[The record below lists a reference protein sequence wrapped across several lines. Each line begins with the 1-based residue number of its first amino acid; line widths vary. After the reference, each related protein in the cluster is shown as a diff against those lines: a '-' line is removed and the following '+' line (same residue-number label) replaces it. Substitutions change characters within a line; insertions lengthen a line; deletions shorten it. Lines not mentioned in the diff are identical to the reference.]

1 MSSLEEREKNPYG
14 KIVKNNSPGKNGSRL
29 T

>member
-1 MSSLEEREKNPYG
+1 MNSLDEKEKIPYG